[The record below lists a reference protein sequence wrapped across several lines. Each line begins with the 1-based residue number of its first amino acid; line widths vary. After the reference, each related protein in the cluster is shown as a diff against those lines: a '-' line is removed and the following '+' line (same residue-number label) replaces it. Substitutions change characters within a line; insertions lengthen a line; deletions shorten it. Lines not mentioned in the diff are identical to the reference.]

1 MLEENNVRKGF
12 LIYDQYT
19 LVRNALTEYLKPV
32 LAMGYFTGMRQGEIL
47 PLRWEQVSLTD
58 SQGLLFHDLR
68 RTGGATWCAQGYPN
82 ASPWASPAIKPGRYL
97 IVTIS

>member
-1 MLEENNVRKGF
+1 MLKENNVRKGF
-12 LIYDQYT
+12 LIHDQYT
-19 LVRNALTEYLKPV
+19 LVLNALTEYLKPV

-68 RTGGATWCAQGYPN
+68 RTGGATFGARRGTRTRRH
-82 ASPWASPAIKPGRYL
+82 GRL
-97 IVTIS
+97 RP